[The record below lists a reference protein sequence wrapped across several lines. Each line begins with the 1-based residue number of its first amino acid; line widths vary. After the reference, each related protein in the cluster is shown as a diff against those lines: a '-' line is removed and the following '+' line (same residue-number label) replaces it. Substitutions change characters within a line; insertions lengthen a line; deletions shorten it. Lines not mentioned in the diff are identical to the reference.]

1 MTGVDL
7 TRIDGVDTYTA
18 LKVISEVGTD
28 MTKWPSAKHFA
39 SWLGLS
45 PHNRITGGKVIS
57 SKTKA
62 SANRAAAALRLA
74 ANALQPLR
82 QCPGCLPAPEEGPSG
97 SAQGHH
103 RHGPQAGPDHLL
115 RAALRPAVR
124 GRWRGVL

>member
-1 MTGVDL
+1 
-7 TRIDGVDTYTA
+7 
-18 LKVISEVGTD
+18 

-74 ANALQPLR
+74 ANALHRSDSALGAFLR
-82 QCPGCLPAPEEGPSG
+82 PEEGPSG
-97 SAQGHH
+97 RAQGHH
-103 RHGPQAGPDHLL
+103 RHRAQAGQAHLFH
-115 RAALRPAVR
+115 AALWPEVR
-124 GRWRGVL
+124 GRWRGIL